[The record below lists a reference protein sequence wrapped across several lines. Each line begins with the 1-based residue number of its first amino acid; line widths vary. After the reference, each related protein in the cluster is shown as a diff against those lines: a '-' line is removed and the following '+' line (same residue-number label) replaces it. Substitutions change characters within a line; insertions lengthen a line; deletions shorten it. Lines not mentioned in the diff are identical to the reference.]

1 MKFEQKLCPF
11 CKKDNNCMVENPT
24 SCWCMKTKVPKELR
38 QLLPK
43 SNTKSC
49 ICKSCVL
56 EFTSNPEAFKDKYS
70 SI

>member
-1 MKFEQKLCPF
+1 
-11 CKKDNNCMVENPT
+11 MVENPT